1 MSKKII
7 LDHLKRHSE
16 SSLWAYGRDFYD
28 KKGVQAWAETL
39 PFYITTNPFIAN
51 RYADLVL
58 SFVRD
63 WIKKHPDSIHHPF
76 YVLELGAGHGR
87 FGFYVIKRIKELR
100 DHLGLHNVHIQY
112 LMSDLS
118 INNIRFW
125 EQHPA
130 LAPYFDAGMLDVIEY
145 DLENDTPLYL
155 CHQQKLFSAEN
166 LTNPMVVFANYVFDS
181 ISQDMF
187 SVEDNK
193 MYEVLVSLSA
203 DDSEIRKGIPKN
215 LQDIDIQYQSKE
227 ISDEYYLEPGF
238 NHVLQD
244 YKSSLKKSSFMF
256 PVSTL
261 RAINYLLEQSH
272 HQLLMISTDKG
283 FTSIDEQDF
292 LSHQNPVFHGSF
304 SGTFSMMVNFDAIGR
319 YFKYLGGDCIY
330 QEKHPGIKTVIYGM
344 GFQFKEMKE
353 LGLAIYQHV
362 QCFSPNNYF
371 DLYVLSSKN
380 FETYSLEAIASLMA
394 FSSWDPH
401 LFQMI
406 KKRFF
411 DLIVQVPSS
420 LNEYFARHVQDIRD
434 NFYALPSDA
443 DLIFELGF
451 LLYKIGRYSEAI
463 EYFIES
469 ERLYGSNYNTV
480 YNQALCEY
488 ALNLY
493 PKAILHLKK
502 ALKYNP
508 DSEPAKNLLN
518 ELKEKIS
525 SMSYI

>member
-7 LDHLKRHSE
+7 LDQLKRHSE
-16 SSLWAYGRDFYD
+16 SSLWTYERDFYD
-28 KKGVQAWAETL
+28 KKGVEAWAGTV

-51 RYADLVL
+51 VYADLVL

-87 FGFYVIKRIKELR
+87 FGFYVLKRLKELR
-100 DHLGLHNVHIQY
+100 ERLGLHDVHIQY

-130 LAPYFDAGMLDVIEY
+130 LSPYFDEGMLDVIEY

-155 CHQQKLFSAEN
+155 CHQQKLLSAEK
-166 LTNPMVVFANYVFDS
+166 LTNPIVVFANYIFDS

-187 SVEDNK
+187 YVEDNQ
-193 MYEVLVSLSA
+193 MHEVLVTLSV
-203 DDSEIRKGIPKN
+203 DDSEIRKGIPNN

-227 ISDEYYLEPGF
+227 IGDEYYLEPGF
-238 NHVLQD
+238 NHVLQE

-256 PVSTL
+256 PVSAL

-283 FTSIDEQDF
+283 YTSIDEQDF
-292 LSHQNPVFHGSF
+292 LSHQNPSFHGSF
-304 SGTFSMMVNFDAIGR
+304 SMNVNFDAIGR
-319 YFKYLGGDCIY
+319 YFKYFAGDYIY

-344 GFQFKEMKE
+344 GFQFKDMKE

-362 QCFSPNNYF
+362 QCFGPENYF
-371 DLYVLSSKN
+371 DLYMLCAKN
-380 FETYSLEAIASLMA
+380 FETFPLEALASIMA
-394 FSSWDPH
+394 LSSWDPH
-401 LFQMI
+401 LFHI
-406 KKRFF
+406 VKKRLF
-411 DLIVQVPSS
+411 DLIDQAPIS
-420 LNEYFARHVQDIRD
+420 LKEYFAGHMQNIRD
-434 NFYALPSDA
+434 NFYALPSDV
-443 DLIFELGF
+443 DLIFEIGF
-451 LLYKIGRYSEAI
+451 LLYKIGKYSEALG
-463 EYFIES
+463 YFIES
-469 ERLYGSNYNTV
+469 QRLYGGNYSNV

-493 PKAILHLKK
+493 PDSVKHLKK

-508 DSEPAKNLLN
+508 DSEPAKKLLD
-518 ELKEKIS
+518 ELKDKI
-525 SMSYI
+525 